1 MLHAWRE
8 ATCRLPECSPCHR
21 AVQFGSCGRC
31 CSGALRTM
39 PFVPSGLR
47 KGDRKSLKLAWTLG
61 QNRTG
66 HCRCSRPAAT
76 LAWSFEIGVSTEL
89 QFPAQAWGATCQHVA
104 MLRRFKVYRCVVVI
118 RPCHASATLFHSV
131 SFEHGAPAGETV
143 SRLQAWDIRGSLQ
156 TLCCRL

>member
-1 MLHAWRE
+1 
-8 ATCRLPECSPCHR
+8 
-21 AVQFGSCGRC
+21 
-31 CSGALRTM
+31 M

-89 QFPAQAWGATCQHVA
+89 QFPAQAW
-104 MLRRFKVYRCVVVI
+104 
-118 RPCHASATLFHSV
+118 
-131 SFEHGAPAGETV
+131 
-143 SRLQAWDIRGSLQ
+143 DIRGSLQ
-156 TLCCRL
+156 TLCCRPRPTPAQAVVHPDPDGCLFESAAEESAWQYFCLDNLLLALQSRF